1 MPIITV
7 KMARG
12 RTIEQKR
19 VLVGALTKV
28 AMETLGAEKD
38 WVTVLIE
45 ECESDHGNWAVG
57 GEVLVDKFG
66 ARYGEQG
73 VEQWAGRIDPTV
85 GARRSAFAG

>member
-28 AMETLGAEKD
+28 AMETLAAERD

-45 ECESDHGNWAVG
+45 EFDTCNWAAG
-57 GEVLVDKFG
+57 GELFSDKFG
-66 ARYGEQG
+66 PQ
-73 VEQWAGRIDPTV
+73 
-85 GARRSAFAG
+85 SAK